1 MYKAVLWVLLLAAA
15 AKAGAAGNDPA
26 NTADDAIARG
36 EYLLHAGGCISCHQ
50 ASEEKGAPLSG
61 GRALDTPFG
70 RFFAPNITPDV
81 ATGIGAWTDEE
92 FINAFRHGRSPG
104 GSNYYPAFPYPAYTG
119 MSDDDLMALK
129 AYLDSVEPVSQQNQ
143 PHELTW
149 YVRWRAAVGVWNS
162 LYLDA
167 GAFQADP
174 SLSEAIN
181 RGAYLVK
188 HLGHCGECHS
198 PRNKLGAP
206 IEEAFL
212 RGNKDGPE
220 GDVVPG
226 IHNDDDAGIGEWS
239 VDDIAFF
246 LEIGMLPDG
255 DFAGA
260 SMSEVIDH
268 NTGRLSAEDR
278 QAIAEYLKTVN

>member
-1 MYKAVLWVLLLAAA
+1 MRRAVLLALLLAAA
-15 AKAGAAGNDPA
+15 ANVSAEDDSAT
-26 NTADDAIARG
+26 TADDVVARG

-61 GRALDTPFG
+61 GRALDSPFG

-92 FINAFRHGRSPG
+92 FIAAFRHGRSPDG
-104 GSNYYPAFPYPAYTG
+104 DNYYPAFPYPAYTG
-119 MSDDDLMALK
+119 ISDDDLMALK
-129 AYLDSVEPVSQQNQ
+129 AYLDSVEPVSQPNQ

-149 YVRWRAAVGVWNS
+149 FVRWRALLGMWNA
-162 LYLDA
+162 LYLDD
-167 GAFQADP
+167 GAFEADP
-174 SLSEAIN
+174 NLTETIN

-198 PRNKLGAP
+198 PRGELGAP
-206 IEEAFL
+206 LEEAFL
-212 RGNKDGPE
+212 AGNPEGPE
-220 GDVVPG
+220 GDVVPS
-226 IHNDDDAGIGEWS
+226 ITNDDDNGIGKWT

-268 NTGRLSAEDR
+268 NTGRLSSEDR
-278 QAIAEYLKTVN
+278 LAIAEYLKTVE